1 LKIPLSILANL
12 NILKDYITDID
23 FDVQDNIVIIYI
35 TCTDSQ
41 VAKRLVELAGEL
53 KTKYL
58 GGSYE

>member
-1 LKIPLSILANL
+1 LKIPLSLLADL

-23 FDVQDNIVIIYI
+23 FDVQDNIVIVYI

-41 VAKRLVELAGEL
+41 VAKRLVELASEL